1 MSPTI
6 GELSQM
12 PYIQK
17 LYKWYYWNWWCS
29 HVVLIPTWSI
39 YTVVEEIPP
48 FTWNPPSPPTHTHTH
63 SSLNCRVLYSY
74 IYDWVRLTQQYISAT
89 FIKLFFQCWFEA
101 NNTHL
106 FVGKFILTIIDYTV
120 LLLLPTQPYFPAIF
134 FSSHL
139 QSSVPRLNQN
149 LVGLRSVI
157 LLLTYKS
164 VFVPVFD
171 ARRTEIVTSKSLT
184 CQLNV
189 YHPFFPLLYL
199 TLHHVPW
206 RVNRFLH
213 IYTYIHGPGLCL
225 WCRSLM
231 M

>member
-1 MSPTI
+1 M
-6 GELSQM
+6 
-12 PYIQK
+12 
-17 LYKWYYWNWWCS
+17 
-29 HVVLIPTWSI
+29 
-39 YTVVEEIPP
+39 
-48 FTWNPPSPPTHTHTH
+48 
-63 SSLNCRVLYSY
+63 
-74 IYDWVRLTQQYISAT
+74 
-89 FIKLFFQCWFEA
+89 
-101 NNTHL
+101 
-106 FVGKFILTIIDYTV
+106 GKFILTIIDYTV

-171 ARRTEIVTSKSLT
+171 ARQTEIVTSKSLT

-189 YHPFFPLLYL
+189 YHPFFFPLLYL

-213 IYTYIHGPGLCL
+213 IYIHKYTVQDYACDPEVSWCNWRLTLFTRWPPISRSEGIDPWVMFPGNAVPI
-225 WCRSLM
+225 RSIVYTRKSMLTSVTGTSLQRVV
-231 M
+231 

>member
-1 MSPTI
+1 MLI
-6 GELSQM
+6 WSQQYTSLHGQI
-12 PYIQK
+12 YID
-17 LYKWYYWNWWCS
+17 YYW
-29 HVVLIPTWSI
+29 
-39 YTVVEEIPP
+39 
-48 FTWNPPSPPTHTHTH
+48 
-63 SSLNCRVLYSY
+63 LYSP
-74 IYDWVRLTQQYISAT
+74 IIIANPALLPSN
-89 FIKLFFQCWFEA
+89 LFF
-101 NNTHL
+101 
-106 FVGKFILTIIDYTV
+106 
-120 LLLLPTQPYFPAIF
+120 
-134 FSSHL
+134 SHL

-189 YHPFFPLLYL
+189 YHPFFFPLLYL